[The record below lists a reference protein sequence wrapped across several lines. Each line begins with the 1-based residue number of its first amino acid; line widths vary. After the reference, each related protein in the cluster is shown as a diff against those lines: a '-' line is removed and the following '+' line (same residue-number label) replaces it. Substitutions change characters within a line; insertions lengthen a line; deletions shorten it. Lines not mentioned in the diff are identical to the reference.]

1 MLQNGDHNNTSL
13 LLLNWWSINVLWH
26 VYHVRE
32 RGFEHANIPKLKVE
46 TVVIRAGGS
55 LNGRKDN
62 SRRNLIK
69 GTTFQKLV
77 ETARSLKA
85 MTILLSIS
93 VQ

>member
-1 MLQNGDHNNTSL
+1 MVNQY
-13 LLLNWWSINVLWH
+13 ILWH

-32 RGFEHANIPKLKVE
+32 TGFEHANIPKLKVE
-46 TVVIRAGGS
+46 AVVIREGGS

-62 SRRNLIK
+62 SRWNLIK
-69 GTTFQKLV
+69 RTTFQKLV

-93 VQ
+93 VQWCS